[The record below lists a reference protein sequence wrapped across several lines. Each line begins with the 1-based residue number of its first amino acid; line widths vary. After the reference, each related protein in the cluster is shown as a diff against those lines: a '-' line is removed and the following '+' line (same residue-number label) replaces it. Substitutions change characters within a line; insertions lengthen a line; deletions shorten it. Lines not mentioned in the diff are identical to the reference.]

1 MDYSLIVAVI
11 IVMAAIGS
19 FVVLARA
26 LKVLDYMTAVYGR
39 ITSTPDISKIAFAK
53 ASKKGSKNDGN

>member
-1 MDYSLIVAVI
+1 MDHSLIIAVI

-26 LKVLDYMTAVYGR
+26 LKGR
-39 ITSTPDISKIAFAK
+39 
-53 ASKKGSKNDGN
+53 